1 MKQQARQLN
10 IEMCISPER
19 RGQNLVSIK
28 ETQAMLSS
36 SQLEQLTSWLF
47 TVRLTQIK
55 AITTWRTLY

>member
-55 AITTWRTLY
+55 AITT